1 MVVPR
6 FHIDSRGSLLS
17 PILLSKKKVQSLD
30 FASCLWP
37 TLMKFPLT
45 TIVQDNYDIIIKY
58 SKPCLSS
65 LQNYSWFMQYMN
77 CDNDN
82 PLNA

>member
-1 MVVPR
+1 M
-6 FHIDSRGSLLS
+6 HIDSRGSLLN

-30 FASCLWP
+30 FASYLCP
-37 TLMKFPLT
+37 TLMKLPLT
-45 TIVQDNYDIIIKY
+45 TIVRDNYDIIIKY
-58 SKPCLSS
+58 SKPYLSSS

-77 CDNDN
+77 CENGN